1 MMPSIFHRAR
11 TLLAL
16 AAALAAFPAASAD
29 SYPSRTV
36 RVIVPYAPGGGTDVV
51 ARVLAQKLSADLKQQ
66 FVVDNR
72 GGAGGTIGTEAVAK
86 AAPDGYTLMLVPTSH
101 VINPSIYKLP
111 YDTERAFAPI
121 SMVAST
127 PILVAVPIASPVHNL
142 DELVKIAHTQPA
154 AVANYGSAGTGTVF
168 HLATE
173 MFKRKTQLDATHIP
187 YKGGGPAVMALI
199 AGEVQL
205 VFETM
210 LSLQPQVKAGKARAL
225 AVASRQRSP
234 LLPDVPT
241 ATEQGFPELV
251 ATNDY
256 MFFAPAG
263 TPQPVIDTIYRS
275 LARALKDP
283 ETVTLLAQQGADVV
297 GSTPEQL
304 ASYVHNE
311 IPRWAAA
318 AKQANVHQD

>member
-1 MMPSIFHRAR
+1 MTPSLFRRAR
-11 TLLAL
+11 ALLVL
-16 AAALAAFPAASAD
+16 AASLAVLHAAAD
-29 SYPSRTV
+29 AYPSRPV
-36 RVIVPYAPGGGTDVV
+36 RVVVPYAPGGGTDVV
-51 ARVLAQKLSADLKQQ
+51 ARVLAQKMSADLKQQ
-66 FVVDNR
+66 FIVENR
-72 GGAGGTIGTEAVAK
+72 GGAGGTIGTEVVAK

-111 YDTERAFAPI
+111 YDTEKAFAPI

-127 PILVAVPIASPVHNL
+127 PILVAVPVASPVHDL
-142 DELVKIAHTQPA
+142 KELVKIAHTQPE

-173 MFKRKTQLDATHIP
+173 MFKRKNGIEATHIP
-187 YKGGGPAVMALI
+187 YKGGGPAVLALV

-225 AVASRQRSP
+225 AVASSQRSP

-263 TPQPVIDTIYRS
+263 TPQPVVDAIYAS
-275 LARALKDP
+275 LAKALKDP
-283 ETVTLLAQQGADVV
+283 DTVTLLAQQGADVV
-297 GSTPEQL
+297 GSSPAQL
-304 ASYVHNE
+304 AAYVHHE
-311 IPRWAAA
+311 IPRWAVA
-318 AKQANVHQD
+318 AKQADVHQD

>member
-1 MMPSIFHRAR
+1 MTPSLFRRAR
-11 TLLAL
+11 ALLVL
-16 AAALAAFPAASAD
+16 AASLAVLHAAAD
-29 SYPSRTV
+29 AYPSRPV
-36 RVIVPYAPGGGTDVV
+36 RVVVPYAPGGGTDVV
-51 ARVLAQKLSADLKQQ
+51 ARVLAQKMSADLKQQ
-66 FVVDNR
+66 FIVENR
-72 GGAGGTIGTEAVAK
+72 GGAGGTIGTEVVAK

-111 YDTERAFAPI
+111 YDTEKAFAPI

-127 PILVAVPIASPVHNL
+127 PILVAVPVTSPVHDL
-142 DELVKIAHTQPA
+142 KELVKIAHTQPE

-173 MFKRKTQLDATHIP
+173 MFKRKNGIEATHIP
-187 YKGGGPAVMALI
+187 YKGGGPAVLALV

-263 TPQPVIDTIYRS
+263 TPQPVVDAIYAS
-275 LARALKDP
+275 LAKALKDP
-283 ETVTLLAQQGADVV
+283 DTVTLLAQQGADVV
-297 GSTPEQL
+297 GSSPAQL
-304 ASYVHNE
+304 AAYVHHE
-311 IPRWAAA
+311 IPRWAVA
-318 AKQANVHQD
+318 AKQADVHQD

>member
-1 MMPSIFHRAR
+1 MTPSLFRRAR
-11 TLLAL
+11 ALLVL
-16 AAALAAFPAASAD
+16 AASLAVLHAAAD
-29 SYPSRTV
+29 AYPSRPV
-36 RVIVPYAPGGGTDVV
+36 RVVVPYAPGGGTDVV
-51 ARVLAQKLSADLKQQ
+51 ARVLAQKMSADLKQQ
-66 FVVDNR
+66 FIVENR
-72 GGAGGTIGTEAVAK
+72 GGAGGTIGTEVVAK

-111 YDTERAFAPI
+111 YDTEKAFAPI

-127 PILVAVPIASPVHNL
+127 PILVAVPVASPVHDL
-142 DELVKIAHTQPA
+142 KELVKIAHTQPE

-173 MFKRKTQLDATHIP
+173 MFKRKNGIEATHIP
-187 YKGGGPAVMALI
+187 YKGGGPAVLALV

-263 TPQPVIDTIYRS
+263 TPQPVVDAIYAS
-275 LARALKDP
+275 LAKALKDP
-283 ETVTLLAQQGADVV
+283 DTVTLLAQQGADVV
-297 GSTPEQL
+297 GSSPAQL
-304 ASYVHNE
+304 AAYVHHE
-311 IPRWAAA
+311 IPRWAVA
-318 AKQANVHQD
+318 AKQADVHQD

>member
-1 MMPSIFHRAR
+1 MTPSLFRRAR
-11 TLLAL
+11 ALLVL
-16 AAALAAFPAASAD
+16 AASLAVLHAAAD
-29 SYPSRTV
+29 AYPSRPV
-36 RVIVPYAPGGGTDVV
+36 RVVVPYAPGGGTDVV
-51 ARVLAQKLSADLKQQ
+51 ARVLAQKMSADLKQQ
-66 FVVDNR
+66 FIVENR
-72 GGAGGTIGTEAVAK
+72 GGAGGTIGTEVVAK

-111 YDTERAFAPI
+111 YDTEKAFAPI

-127 PILVAVPIASPVHNL
+127 PILVAVPVASPVHDL
-142 DELVKIAHTQPA
+142 KELVKIAHTQPE

-173 MFKRKTQLDATHIP
+173 MFKRKNGIEATHIP
-187 YKGGGPAVMALI
+187 YKGGGPAVLALV

-263 TPQPVIDTIYRS
+263 TPQPVVDAIYAS
-275 LARALKDP
+275 LAKALKDP
-283 ETVTLLAQQGADVV
+283 DTVTLLAQQGADVV
-297 GSTPEQL
+297 GSSPAQL
-304 ASYVHNE
+304 AAYVHHE
-311 IPRWAAA
+311 IPRWAVA

>member
-1 MMPSIFHRAR
+1 MTPSLFRRAR
-11 TLLAL
+11 ALLVL
-16 AAALAAFPAASAD
+16 AASLAALHAAAD
-29 SYPSRTV
+29 AYPSRPV
-36 RVIVPYAPGGGTDVV
+36 RVVVPYAPGGGTDVV
-51 ARVLAQKLSADLKQQ
+51 ARVLAQKMSADLKQQ
-66 FVVDNR
+66 FIVENR
-72 GGAGGTIGTEAVAK
+72 GGAGGTIGTEVVAK

-111 YDTERAFAPI
+111 YDTEKAFAPI

-127 PILVAVPIASPVHNL
+127 PILVAVPVASPVHDL
-142 DELVKIAHTQPA
+142 KELVKIAHTQPE

-173 MFKRKTQLDATHIP
+173 MFKRKNGIEATHIP
-187 YKGGGPAVMALI
+187 YKGGGPAVLALV

-263 TPQPVIDTIYRS
+263 TPQPVVDAIYAS
-275 LARALKDP
+275 LAKALKDP
-283 ETVTLLAQQGADVV
+283 DTVTLLAQQGADVV
-297 GSTPEQL
+297 GSSPAQL
-304 ASYVHNE
+304 AAYVHHE
-311 IPRWAAA
+311 IPRWAVA
-318 AKQANVHQD
+318 AKQADVHQD

>member
-1 MMPSIFHRAR
+1 MIPSLLRRA
-11 TLLAL
+11 LLVL
-16 AAALAAFPAASAD
+16 AAALSSLPCVAADA
-29 SYPSRTV
+29 YPTHSV
-36 RVIVPYAPGGGTDVV
+36 KVVVPYAPGGGTDVV
-51 ARVLAQKLSADLKQQ
+51 ARVLAQKMSADLKQQ
-66 FVVDNR
+66 FYVENR
-72 GGAGGTIGTEAVAK
+72 GGAGGTIGTELVAK
-86 AAPDGYTLMLVPTSH
+86 SPADGYTLMLVPTSH

-111 YDTERAFAPI
+111 YDTEKAFAPI

-127 PILVAVPIASPVHNL
+127 PILIAVPVASPVHNL
-142 DELVKIAHTQPA
+142 KELVRMAHEKPE

-173 MFKRKTQLDATHIP
+173 TFKRKNGIDATHVP
-187 YKGGGPAVMALI
+187 YKGGGPAVLALI
-199 AGEVQL
+199 SGEVQL

-225 AVASRQRSP
+225 AVASPQRSP

-241 ATEQGFPELV
+241 ATEQGFDLV

-263 TPQPVIDTIYRS
+263 TPQPVIDTIYAS
-275 LARALKDP
+275 LAKALKDP
-283 ETVTLLAQQGADVV
+283 DTVTLLAQQGADVV
-297 GSTPEQL
+297 GGSPQQL
-304 ASYVHNE
+304 AAYVHHE

-318 AKQANVHQD
+318 AKQANLHQD

>member
-1 MMPSIFHRAR
+1 MMPSLFRRAR
-11 TLLAL
+11 TLLAVAASL
-16 AAALAAFPAASAD
+16 AALHAAAD
-29 SYPSRTV
+29 AYPTRAV
-36 RVIVPYAPGGGTDVV
+36 RVVVPYAPGGGTDVV
-51 ARVLAQKLSADLKQQ
+51 ARVLAQKMSADLKQQ
-66 FVVDNR
+66 FIVENR
-72 GGAGGTIGTEAVAK
+72 GGAGGTIGTEVVAK

-111 YDTERAFAPI
+111 YDTEKAFAPI

-127 PILVAVPIASPVHNL
+127 PILVAVPVASPVHNL
-142 DELVKIAHTQPA
+142 KELVKIAHTQPE

-173 MFKRKTQLDATHIP
+173 MFKRKNGIEATHIP
-187 YKGGGPAVMALI
+187 YKGGGPAVLALV

-225 AVASRQRSP
+225 AVASSQRSP

-263 TPQPVIDTIYRS
+263 TPQPVVDAIYAS

-283 ETVTLLAQQGADVV
+283 DTVTLLAQQGADVV
-297 GSTPEQL
+297 GSSPAQL
-304 ASYVHNE
+304 AAYVHHE
-311 IPRWAAA
+311 IPRWAVA
-318 AKQANVHQD
+318 AKQADVHQD

>member
-1 MMPSIFHRAR
+1 
-11 TLLAL
+11 
-16 AAALAAFPAASAD
+16 
-29 SYPSRTV
+29 
-36 RVIVPYAPGGGTDVV
+36 VPYAPGGGTDVV
-51 ARVLAQKLSADLKQQ
+51 ARVLAQKMSADLKQQ
-66 FVVDNR
+66 FVVENR
-72 GGAGGTIGTEAVAK
+72 GGAGGTIGTEVVAK

-111 YDTERAFAPI
+111 YDTEKAFAPI

-127 PILVAVPIASPVHNL
+127 PILVAVPVASPVHDLN
-142 DELVKIAHTQPA
+142 ELVKVAHAQPA

-173 MFKRKTQLDATHIP
+173 MFKRKNQVDATHIP

-225 AVASRQRSP
+225 AVASRTRSP

-241 ATEQGFPELV
+241 AAEQGFPELV

-263 TPQPVIDTIYRS
+263 TPRPVIDTIYRS
-275 LARALKDP
+275 LSKALKDP
-283 ETVTLLAQQGADVV
+283 ETVGLLAQQGADVV
-297 GSTPEQL
+297 GSSPEQL
-304 ASYVHNE
+304 AEYVHHE
-311 IPRWAAA
+311 IPRWAVA
-318 AKQANVHQD
+318 AKQADVHQD

>member
-1 MMPSIFHRAR
+1 MTPSLFRRAR
-11 TLLAL
+11 TLLVL
-16 AAALAAFPAASAD
+16 AASLAALHAAAD
-29 SYPSRTV
+29 AYPSRPV
-36 RVIVPYAPGGGTDVV
+36 RVVVPYAPGGGTDVV
-51 ARVLAQKLSADLKQQ
+51 ARVLAQKMSADLKQQ
-66 FVVDNR
+66 FIVENR
-72 GGAGGTIGTEAVAK
+72 GGAGGTIGTEVVAK

-111 YDTERAFAPI
+111 YDTEKAFAPI

-127 PILVAVPIASPVHNL
+127 PILVAVPVASPVHDL
-142 DELVKIAHTQPA
+142 KELVKIAHTQPE

-173 MFKRKTQLDATHIP
+173 MFKRKNGIEATHIP
-187 YKGGGPAVMALI
+187 YKGGGPAVLALV

-263 TPQPVIDTIYRS
+263 TPQPVVDAIYAS
-275 LARALKDP
+275 LAKALKDP
-283 ETVTLLAQQGADVV
+283 DTVTLLAQQGADVV
-297 GSTPEQL
+297 GSSPAQL
-304 ASYVHNE
+304 AAYVHHE
-311 IPRWAAA
+311 IPRWAVA
-318 AKQANVHQD
+318 AKQADVHQD